1 MRMDLSEV
9 CIGCASEGAA
19 VLLGQFVLF
28 LSSVVLLFF
37 TVVVCSLCVLC
48 LCARNGMMCVMLTLV
63 LCFFQVCWRR
73 RGRRGMYCQK
83 LRVDVHLKVPLFF
96 R

>member
-48 LCARNGMMCVMLTLV
+48 LCARNGMMCVVLTLV
-63 LCFFQVCWRR
+63 LCV
-73 RGRRGMYCQK
+73 
-83 LRVDVHLKVPLFF
+83 F
-96 R
+96 RCIGEDQGDGGCIVRSCVWMCI